1 MGDNV
6 VTVSYTKG
14 SSTVSGTITIV
25 GEEAVVTNLFNKDDT
40 DIAIGHRIRSN
51 GETQY
56 QAEGQ
61 LVTGWIEV
69 KAGDTIVITSDKAC
83 NTNSYTGTICCYGT
97 DKAKLG
103 SLGTSSTTQVTISAD
118 ALTETM
124 VIPTGTLTTSDF
136 SGTTYM
142 RCCIAYSD
150 IDSIV
155 ITKS

>member
-1 MGDNV
+1 V
-6 VTVSYTKG
+6 
-14 SSTVSGTITIV
+14 
-25 GEEAVVTNLFNKDDT
+25 NLFNKEDT
-40 DIAIGHRIRSN
+40 DIAVGHRIRSN

-83 NTNSYTGTICCYGT
+83 NTNNYTGVICCYGT
-97 DKAKLG
+97 DKVKLG
-103 SLGTSSTTQVTISAD
+103 SLAISNATISAD
-118 ALTETM
+118 ALMETM
-124 VIPTGTLTTSDF
+124 VIPTGTLNTSDY
-136 SGTTYM
+136 SGTTYI
-142 RCCIAYSD
+142 RCCIAYTD